1 MRVFH
6 PYDFDEVYGE
16 QGLRGKSREICGDLM
31 GLCPSSRA
39 HSTEPA
45 QKRGPL
51 ASLGNASYS
60 RLISSLSSTGF
71 G

>member
-45 QKRGPL
+45 QKRARWHRSGTP
-51 ASLGNASYS
+51 ATAG
-60 RLISSLSSTGF
+60 
-71 G
+71 